1 VDKYSNIYIL
11 AGHSLFM
18 DLDKKSSS
26 ILSVLRSDGRAS
38 IRDVAKKTRLRPSTV
53 HQRMKKLQKEG
64 VIERF
69 TVKLDDSKVGEG
81 LVVIMLVK
89 TKPGVML
96 DKVFNADEVKAVYGV
111 TGEYDLMVKLKFK
124 DVAEFNEF
132 VLHFRKQ
139 EEVESTL
146 TMVATATIKESI

>member
-1 VDKYSNIYIL
+1 MDKYSKIYIL
-11 AGHSLFM
+11 VGHSIFM

-26 ILSVLRSDGRAS
+26 ILSVLKLDGRAS
-38 IRDVAKKTRLRPSTV
+38 IRDVAKRTRLRPSTV

-69 TVKLDDSKVGEG
+69 TVKLDDAQIGES

-111 TGEYDLMVKLKFK
+111 TGEYDLMVKLKFR
-124 DVAEFNEF
+124 DVIAFNDF